1 MFDRSMETRLK
12 DKRRTPAVKE
22 GKAPPL
28 RRGRY
33 GALQHDRL
41 GLIGAVCYWARGYKQ
56 NVVRLIKKVI
66 HAFGVEKD
74 ISAHL
79 FKKTRREAE
88 TDHLMTERL
97 VAAIDV
103 LKECRSEQQR
113 LDFRFALSLV
123 APPRTGAGDPE
134 GCAKRIAARLRVSR
148 GRRSKKRGGRQY
160 SFDAGIDERAVF
172 DEAAKKRNEPLKE
185 GERCMTANGPAE
197 LTRFEGDKG
206 CVVTYSVG
214 DVFAQRTYIECY
226 GKEKG
231 SARLRRVPVSL
242 SPPKREVRA
251 NSTSAATRMCIIAHV
266 HKYCPTSPHQRD
278 VMRRRLGPFTYEEK
292 AGLIQSD
299 TNEGMF
305 ADFKKLHPE
314 IDIKFSQY
322 KDELPW
328 NRKKAYRS
336 TCMDRAEVNFDW
348 HRQVCPSLPPT
359 PSLRA
364 LCVFLPLSTGC

>member
-1 MFDRSMETRLK
+1 METRLK

-88 TDHLMTERL
+88 TDHLITERL

-123 APPRTGAGDPE
+123 AQADR
-134 GCAKRIAARLRVSR
+134 RLRSSR
-148 GRRSKKRGGRQY
+148 CADADCGARSCV
-160 SFDAGIDERAVF
+160 RAV
-172 DEAAKKRNEPLKE
+172 DLARDHL
-185 GERCMTANGPAE
+185 
-197 LTRFEGDKG
+197 RF
-206 CVVTYSVG
+206 TL
-214 DVFAQRTYIECY
+214 
-226 GKEKG
+226 
-231 SARLRRVPVSL
+231 AR
-242 SPPKREVRA
+242 
-251 NSTSAATRMCIIAHV
+251 
-266 HKYCPTSPHQRD
+266 Q
-278 VMRRRLGPFTYEEK
+278 
-292 AGLIQSD
+292 
-299 TNEGMF
+299 
-305 ADFKKLHPE
+305 
-314 IDIKFSQY
+314 
-322 KDELPW
+322 
-328 NRKKAYRS
+328 
-336 TCMDRAEVNFDW
+336 
-348 HRQVCPSLPPT
+348 
-359 PSLRA
+359 
-364 LCVFLPLSTGC
+364 